1 MDALKFLKAS
11 RELLEAKATDDNAKA
26 REDAE
31 RAGGVE
37 VRGRGKYY
45 DKNNEFVGTVAKGKF
60 IPKSQQDK
68 PLKPRM
74 AAGYTKSEPNIPE
87 INRNRDDERSSVRDK
102 LKQSKA
108 EAEPEQDIPSVA
120 DQYAK
125 VIPGGPDEKVFQSGD
140 IEQIAKMMERGKPV
154 TAKQHARYMVQAQ
167 RQLNLYNQQQAEM
180 AAQAEAEAAA
190 EAEQEIKDD
199 EALAKEMGTPE
210 GELKDPSEFKTL
222 NQELEDAGKNVDGS
236 LMQGDV
242 DIATEESIGNV
253 EVMANTD
260 VEDQRFDK
268 GRQSQKEF
276 LDYYS
281 QDSENREGLNTLNS
295 VAKSRDKVDQ
305 MMEAVDN
312 GDYLEEVEITKGNKK
327 SVSELLL
334 DAGIDVNDQAQID
347 CFKNAYKEVNNFIDG
362 KGRFKTS
369 ESSELTGSNLGYYE
383 AKHIEK
389 RNDLKTLD
397 PAGVQTKAY
406 NLRNDAE
413 SNMQCVTPTITDAV
427 YNLMPT
433 AARTQLAKSGAPGE
447 KNHYDPTKKNRKG
460 TSNPIR
466 GSAALHM
473 WTMQDG
479 KDAYAA
485 AGRRRSPGEFQVE
498 HVVPLKSGGKD
509 EIENFT
515 MLLKRVNEPRADLDF
530 DKFLTQAKN
539 KAADIDADLSN
550 PKTRAKF
557 EKKYRSSRYN
567 DNFAPI
573 MGGSVSG
580 LVSDDVMNTV
590 NKALEDNLSE
600 KAAANLK
607 VKPEDF
613 KKYQQEVQGFLDK
626 NGLGADDEVVD
637 MTSNQINGVFDIMA
651 ENLGIDKSKMM
662 EYMGR
667 NTLNNYDVG
676 GRTVINKETGELER
690 GRSGTQ
696 SSSGNL
702 TTMQNSII
710 ADDSFEP
717 EQKKEMLKT
726 INDNHQEFKKARN
739 TYIDNP
745 NDPQAFEDYVGSM
758 LNNIGYLTG
767 DGDSPLSSDRKY
779 DTRLTPSE
787 KNTLDDDVL
796 KGIIGMTTTDKG
808 SLEKDKDVFSPGRQ
822 KKITPKAKEHVKAL
836 RKKMIDA
843 YSRTSGLTPEQI
855 ENPDSLKAGDK
866 KKLTTLTNA
875 LENFDAGLGL

>member
-1 MDALKFLKAS
+1 MKDVFKYLKAS
-11 RELLEAKATDDNAKA
+11 RELLEAKAVDDNAKA
-26 REDAE
+26 REEAE

-60 IPKSQQDK
+60 IPPTAQERQ
-68 PLKPRM
+68 
-74 AAGYTKSEPNIPE
+74 AAAFTKNEPNIPVQ
-87 INRNRDDERSSVRDK
+87 NRYYPDFKKDASRS
-102 LKQSKA
+102 KQ
-108 EAEPEQDIPSVA
+108 PQQTPSVA
-120 DQYAK
+120 DQNARNT
-125 VIPGGPDEKVFQSGD
+125 PGGPDVNAFESGD
-140 IEQIAKMMERGKPV
+140 IERIAQMLERDIYGTV
-154 TAKQHARYMVQAQ
+154 TPEQHKEYLVRAQ
-167 RQLNLYNQQQAEM
+167 QELDIYNQEKQQK

-190 EAEQEIKDD
+190 EVESEQEAEAQAKAD
-199 EALAKEMGTPE
+199 EHKQLVK
-210 GELKDPSEFKTL
+210 
-222 NQELEDAGKNVDGS
+222 DAGEPEKTESDYRTVDKVIVDNLEENGQNFDGS
-236 LMQGDV
+236 ITQGDV
-242 DIATEESIGNV
+242 DIATEESIQRV
-253 EVMANTD
+253 ADISNTD
-260 VEDQRFDK
+260 VEDQRFDD
-268 GRQSQKEF
+268 GRESQKEF

-281 QDSENREGLNTLNS
+281 KDSENRKGLDTLNS
-295 VAKSRDKVDQ
+295 IAKSQEKVNQ
-305 MMEAVDN
+305 IMEAVNN
-312 GDYLEEVEITKGNKK
+312 GDYEEEINITQKDKK
-327 SVSELLL
+327 SVSQILL
-334 DAGIDVNDQAQID
+334 DAGIDVNDQAQMD
-347 CFKNAYKEVNNFIDG
+347 CFKNTHKEINSFIDG

-369 ESSELTGSNLGYYE
+369 ESSELTGSNLGHYE
-383 AKHIEK
+383 ARHIEK
-389 RNDLKTLD
+389 RNDLPTMD
-397 PAGVQTKAY
+397 AAGVQIKGF

-433 AARTQLAKSGAPGE
+433 AARSQLAKSGAPGE

-460 TSNPIR
+460 TANPIR

-473 WTMQDG
+473 WIMQDG

-515 MLLKRVNEPRADLDF
+515 MLLRRVNEPRADLSF
-530 DKFLTQAKN
+530 EKFIAQAVN
-539 KAADIDADLSN
+539 KAADLMSDLSN

-573 MGGSVSG
+573 MGGSVSS
-580 LVSDDVMNTV
+580 LISDDVMNTV
-590 NKALEDNLSE
+590 NQSLEDNLSE
-600 KAAANLK
+600 KAAVNLK

-613 KKYQQEVQGFLDK
+613 KKYQQEIQGYLAQQGLDEDT
-626 NGLGADDEVVD
+626 NVID
-637 MTSNQINGVFDIMA
+637 MTANQMNSIFDIMTQ
-651 ENLGIDKSKMM
+651 NLGVDKSKMM

-667 NTLNNYDVG
+667 KIFNNYDVG

-690 GRSGTQ
+690 GRTGTQ

-702 TTMQNSII
+702 TTMQNSIM

-717 EQKKEMLKT
+717 EKKKKIQQK
-726 INDNHQEFKKARN
+726 INENHQQFKAARN
-739 TYIDNP
+739 NYIDNP

-767 DGDSPLSSDRKY
+767 DGDSPLSPDRKY

-796 KGIIGMTTTDKG
+796 KGIIGMMTVDKG

-822 KKITPKAKEHVKAL
+822 KEMTPKAKEHTKAL
-836 RKKMIDA
+836 RKKMVDA
-843 YSRTSGLTPEQI
+843 ASRSTGLTPEQI
-855 ENPDSLKAGDK
+855 ENPDSLKAGDRK
-866 KKLTTLTNA
+866 KIATLINA
-875 LENFDAGLGL
+875 LENIDRGLAQ

>member
-1 MDALKFLKAS
+1 MDVFKYLKKADTLIK
-11 RELLEAKATDDNAKA
+11 EGAADDA
-26 REDAE
+26 REMGLE
-31 RAGGVE
+31 
-37 VRGRGKYY
+37 Y
-45 DKNNEFVGTVAKGKF
+45 
-60 IPKSQQDK
+60 
-68 PLKPRM
+68 
-74 AAGYTKSEPNIPE
+74 AGYSRWKDPKTGLVTHKSVKQGGQTTLQKVDGTEQPQKQEPQQP
-87 INRNRDDERSSVRDK
+87 DEPKGLSDFRKDAPR
-102 LKQSKA
+102 
-108 EAEPEQDIPSVA
+108 PEQPQEVPSIA
-120 DQYAK
+120 DQQAK
-125 VIPGGPDEKVFQSGD
+125 VDPGGPDEKAFQSGNTGNVA
-140 IEQIAKMMERGKPV
+140 QMMARGRENVMSPTRK
-154 TAKQHARYMVQAQ
+154 AQLSQQAQ
-167 RQLNLYNQQQAEM
+167 RAQKIYDAEQEAL
-180 AAQAEAEAAA
+180 AAQAEAEAQAA
-190 EAEQEIKDD
+190 ADQEVKDAEK
-199 EALAKEMGTPE
+199 LAKEMGTPE
-210 GELKDPSEFKTL
+210 GPLKDPSEFKTL

-236 LMQGDV
+236 LRQGDV
-242 DIATEESIGNV
+242 DIATEESIGKV
-253 EVMANTD
+253 EEIANTD

-281 QDSENREGLNTLNS
+281 KDSENRKGLDTLNS
-295 VAKSRDKVDQ
+295 VAKSRDKVDE

-312 GDYLEEVEITKGNKK
+312 GDYLAEIEITKGNKK
-327 SVSELLL
+327 TVSELLL

-347 CFKNAYKEVNNFIDG
+347 CFKNASKEINNFVDG
-362 KGRFKTS
+362 KGKFKTS

-389 RNDLKTLD
+389 RQDLKTMD
-397 PAGVQTKAY
+397 AAGVQTKAY

-427 YNLMPT
+427 YNLMPKP
-433 AARTQLAKSGAPGE
+433 ARSQLAKSGAPGE

-460 TSNPIR
+460 TANDIR

-473 WTMQDG
+473 WVMQDG

-515 MLLKRVNEPRADLDF
+515 MLLRRVNEPRADLDF
-530 DKFLTQAKN
+530 DKFLEQSKN
-539 KAADIDADLSN
+539 KAADIEADLSN

-557 EKKYRSSRYN
+557 EKKYRSSRFN
-567 DNFAPI
+567 DNFANTV
-573 MGGSVSG
+573 GGSVSLLTG
-580 LVSDDVMNTV
+580 DGVMNTV
-590 NKALEDNLSE
+590 NKALEDNLGK

-626 NGLGADDEVVD
+626 NGLDENMEVKD
-637 MTSNQINGVFDIMA
+637 MTADQMNGVFDIMA
-651 ENLGIDKSKMM
+651 ENLGVEKSKMM

-667 NTLNNYDVG
+667 QIFNNYDVG
-676 GRTVINKETGELER
+676 ARTVIKDGELER

-702 TTMQNSII
+702 TTMQNSIM
-710 ADDSFEP
+710 ADDSLDP
-717 EQKKEMLKT
+717 EEKKKIQQQ
-726 INDNHQEFKKARN
+726 INDNHQQFKKARN

-745 NDPQAFEDYVGSM
+745 NDPQAFEEYVGSM
-758 LNNIGYLTG
+758 LNNISYLQG
-767 DGDSPLSSDRKY
+767 DGDSPLSPDRKY

-796 KGIIGMTTTDKG
+796 KGIIGMTTTDKS
-808 SLEKDKDVFSPGRQ
+808 SLSKDKDVFSPGRQ
-822 KKITPKAKEHVKAL
+822 KKMTPKAKEHVKAL

-866 KKLTTLTNA
+866 KKLLTLTNA

>member
-1 MDALKFLKAS
+1 MDVFKYLKAS
-11 RELLEAKATDDNAKA
+11 RELLEAQKKSDASI
-26 REDAE
+26 EAE
-31 RAGGVE
+31 RLGYTFSSGNVWDDPRTGKQYKFEGG
-37 VRGRGKYY
+37 R
-45 DKNNEFVGTVAKGKF
+45 FVDYGL
-60 IPKSQQDK
+60 PD
-68 PLKPRM
+68 RM
-74 AAGYTKSEPNIPE
+74 AAGYDRSEPNIPVDA
-87 INRNRDDERSSVRDK
+87 RDYPEFRKDQKKAQEKQQSV
-102 LKQSKA
+102 
-108 EAEPEQDIPSVA
+108 SVA
-120 DQYAK
+120 DQNSRNT
-125 VIPGGPDEKVFQSGD
+125 PGGPDAATLASGD
-140 IEQIAKMMERGKPV
+140 LNAIAKKNSRGRGPV
-154 TAKQHARYMVQAQ
+154 MSANRKNQVDRQSAQ
-167 RQLNLYNQQQAEM
+167 QRDQYNQ
-180 AAQAEAEAAA
+180 
-190 EAEQEIKDD
+190 EQEIEAQAAADQQAKDD
-199 EALAKEMGTPE
+199 EARRQEMGTPE
-210 GELKDPSEFKTL
+210 GPLKDPSEFKSL
-222 NQELEDAGKNVDGS
+222 NTAVEDAGQNFDGS
-236 LMQGDV
+236 LRQGDV
-242 DIATEESIGNV
+242 DIASDESIARV
-253 EVMANTD
+253 EEIANTD

-281 QDSENREGLNTLNS
+281 NDSENRKGLDTLNS
-295 VAKSRDKVDQ
+295 VAKSRDKVDE
-305 MMEAVDN
+305 MMDAVDN
-312 GDYLEEVEITKGNKK
+312 GDYLAEIEITKGNKK
-327 SVSELLL
+327 TVSELLL

-347 CFKNAYKEVNNFIDG
+347 CFKNASKEINSFIDG

-389 RNDLKTLD
+389 RQDLKTMD
-397 PAGVQTKAY
+397 AAGVQTKAY
-406 NLRNDAE
+406 SLRNDAE

-433 AARTQLAKSGAPGE
+433 AARSQLAKSGAPGE

-460 TSNPIR
+460 TANPIR

-473 WTMQDG
+473 WVMQDG
-479 KDAYAA
+479 RDAYAA

-498 HVVPLKSGGKD
+498 HIVPLKSGGKD
-509 EIENFT
+509 EIENFS
-515 MLLKRVNEPRADLDF
+515 MLLRRVNEPRADLSF
-530 DKFLTQAKN
+530 EKFLAQAVT
-539 KAADIDADLSN
+539 KAADLMADLSN

-567 DNFAPI
+567 DKLAPSV
-573 MGGSVSG
+573 GGSVQSIIG
-580 LVSDDVMNTV
+580 DDLMKNV
-590 NKALEDNLSE
+590 NQDLDDNLSE
-600 KAAANLK
+600 KAAAKLK
-607 VKPEDF
+607 IKPEEF

-626 NGLGADDEVVD
+626 NGLDSDTNIKD
-637 MTSNQINGVFDIMA
+637 MTANQMNSIFDIMT

-667 NTLNNYDVG
+667 NVINNYDVG

-726 INDNHQEFKKARN
+726 INDNHQQFKKARN

-745 NDPQAFEDYVGSM
+745 NDPQAFEDYLGSM
-758 LNNIGYLTG
+758 LNNISYLQG
-767 DGDSPLSSDRKY
+767 DGDSPLSPDRKY

-796 KGIIGMTTTDKG
+796 KGIIGMTTTDKS
-808 SLEKDKDVFSPGRQ
+808 SLAKDKDVFSPGRQ
-822 KKITPKAKEHVKAL
+822 KEMTPKAKEYVKAL

-866 KKLTTLTNA
+866 KKLLTLTNA